1 MIFYF
6 FYHRLNYI
14 HNYLYHNYPLFFL
27 LYLDILLYCYFV
39 DVVLGLM
46 YIACVAVAACV
57 IWSVYRRNR
66 RGAGRQ
72 SVQNGIKVRLLN
84 ISVWSALIVFALLS
98 FLLGDGSAVD
108 AIVITLF
115 LTLAVSLVVTGWS
128 FIRRK

>member
-1 MIFYF
+1 M
-6 FYHRLNYI
+6 
-14 HNYLYHNYPLFFL
+14 
-27 LYLDILLYCYFV
+27 DFV